1 VNNIK
6 TILTGLSGTK
16 ANCCVVLLLVCG
28 LVLSVIGAVLNTTYF
43 LLIWL
48 TAFYFFFTIATGT
61 LFILLIHH
69 IIGIKWIAP
78 LRRILENVA
87 ISTIYLA
94 LLFIPI
100 LIGNSLI
107 YKWELSNL
115 FFNQYLFIGVSIVC
129 LCLLGFIALRLR
141 RLSIAQDKGAVVDAE
156 LKRTSIVGIFVYAV
170 CITFGAYYWIMG
182 LDYPWFS
189 GIFGLYHFSAA
200 VQSAFAFIYI
210 LTLYYSMYGDLK
222 NVVGSNQWSNLPLL
236 ILTFTLIHAYTSYS
250 QYMLILI
257 ADLPPETTWYE
268 IRLIDNNKVL
278 WYLIFLLRLFIP
290 FILLLRGKFRSNQ
303 RLMLAVSLSIVLG
316 HFFEIYMNI
325 APSIILKISI
335 FAQICAFLG
344 VFMFFS
350 AVMWLVIQ
358 SYMKSASLYPLQ
370 LPAQEEPIV
379 SPISGGDIY
388 ENLRK

>member
-1 VNNIK
+1 MNNIK

-16 ANCCVVLLLVCG
+16 ANRRVVLLLACG
-28 LVLSVIGAVLNTTYF
+28 LVLSVIGAILNITYF

-69 IIGIKWIAP
+69 IIGIEWIAP

-107 YKWELSNL
+107 YAWELSNL
-115 FFNQYLFIGVSIVC
+115 LFNQYLFIGVSIVC

-141 RLSIAQDKGAVVDAE
+141 RLSIAQDKGAVVDAK
-156 LKRTSIVGIFVYAV
+156 LKKTSIVGIFIYAI
-170 CITFGAYYWIMG
+170 CGTFVAYYWIMG

-189 GIFGLYHFSAA
+189 GIFGLSHFSAA

-210 LTLYYSMYGDLK
+210 LTLLYTMRGDLK
-222 NVVGSNQWSNLPLL
+222 NVVGSNQWRNLPLL

-250 QYMLILI
+250 QYMLILS
-257 ADLPPETTWYE
+257 ADLPTETTWYE
-268 IRLIDNNKVL
+268 IRLIDNTKIL

-290 FILLLRGKFRSNQ
+290 FVLLLRGKFRANQ

-316 HFFEIYMNI
+316 HLIEMYMNI
-325 APSIILKISI
+325 VPSMILQISI
-335 FAQICAFLG
+335 FTQICALVG

-350 AVMWLVIQ
+350 AVIWLIIQ

-370 LPAQEEPIV
+370 LPAREEPII

>member
-1 VNNIK
+1 MNNIN
-6 TILTGLSGTK
+6 TILSGLIGTK
-16 ANCCVVLLLVCG
+16 ANRCVSLLLICG
-28 LVLSVIGAVLNTTYF
+28 LVLSIVGAISGTTYF

-48 TAFYFFFTIATGT
+48 TTFYFFFTVATGT
-61 LFILLIHH
+61 LFILLIHY
-69 IIGIKWIAP
+69 IIGIEWIAP
-78 LRRILENVA
+78 LRRVLENVA
-87 ISTIYLA
+87 VSTIYLA
-94 LLFIPI
+94 PLFIPV
-100 LIGNSLI
+100 LVGSSLI

-115 FFNQYLFIGVSIVC
+115 LFNQYLFIGVSIVC

-141 RLSIAQDKGAVVDAE
+141 RLSIAQDKGAVVDAK
-156 LKRTSIVGIFVYAV
+156 LKKTSIVGIFVYAV
-170 CITFGAYYWIMG
+170 SITCAAYYWIMG

-200 VQSAFAFIYI
+200 VQSAFALIYI
-210 LTLYYSMYGDLK
+210 LALYFTMRGDLK
-222 NVVGSNQWSNLPLL
+222 NVVGSNQWRNLPLL

-257 ADLPPETTWYE
+257 ANQPIETSWYE
-268 IRLIDNNKVL
+268 LRLDGSIKIF

-290 FILLLRGKFRSNQ
+290 FVLLLGGKSRLNQ
-303 RLMLAVSLSIVLG
+303 RLMLAVSVSILLG
-316 HFFEIYMNI
+316 HLIEIYMNV
-325 APSIILKISI
+325 APSMNMQISI
-335 FAQICAFLG
+335 FEQIYILIG

-350 AVMWLVIQ
+350 AVIWLIIH

-370 LPAQEEPIV
+370 LPAREEQII